1 MSNESCSVTAS
12 GSGSTSRG
20 RLSSVWGCGMCSE
33 QQRLKLRGSVLV
45 HAASKHR
52 LTMRLDSNPHWLL
65 HSCTKV
71 RANDISQ
78 SQDIYIK
85 NTNGHGL
92 LHRVCFSQFYG
103 PDFMVLF
110 ILKVTL
116 NCTQGLTAAQR
127 AFILCKWGLFP
138 LQDWASYSLLV

>member
-20 RLSSVWGCGMCSE
+20 RLSSVWGSGMCSE
-33 QQRLKLRGSVLV
+33 QQRLKLRGSVLI

-52 LTMRLDSNPHWLL
+52 LTMSLVSNPHWLL

-71 RANDISQ
+71 RAPRWHQ
-78 SQDIYIK
+78 P
-85 NTNGHGL
+85 NTGHL
-92 LHRVCFSQFYG
+92 YQKYKRPWVCFSQFYG

-116 NCTQGLTAAQR
+116 NCIQGLTAAQR